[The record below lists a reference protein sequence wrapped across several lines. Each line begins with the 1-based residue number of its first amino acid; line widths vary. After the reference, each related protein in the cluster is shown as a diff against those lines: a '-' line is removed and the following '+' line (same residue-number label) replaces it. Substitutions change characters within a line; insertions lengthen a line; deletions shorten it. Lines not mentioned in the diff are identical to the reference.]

1 MSSPL
6 EQLNQLKDELQKH
19 DNAYYVLDTP
29 TISDAEY
36 DELYKSLLAIEKA
49 HPELVSSDSP
59 SQRVGG
65 KVSEQFDAVA
75 HLTPML
81 SLNNVFDEEEFSAFY
96 QRLSSTLSQGEVEL
110 VCEPKLDGLAINL
123 IYEQGRLVRA
133 LTRGDGRQGEDV
145 TANVKTI
152 KAIPLY
158 LANAEDIV
166 RMEVRGEIFMRKDA
180 FLSLNE
186 QAAKKGEKVFANP
199 RNAAAGSLRQLDPRV
214 SAKRSLSIFCY
225 GLGECVGFPLAD
237 NHFERLNWLK
247 EHRFPVSQLIELA
260 ANQQQAVNYFN
271 KVTSLRAS
279 LPFEIDGVVYK
290 VNAISA
296 QDTLGFVA
304 RAPRFAIAY
313 KFKAEEAESEIMQVD
328 FQVGRTGALT
338 PVARLKPTHVGG
350 VVVSNATLHNMDEIR
365 RKDLHIGDKV
375 IIRRAGDVIPEVK
388 EVLLANRSHRQLSE
402 INMPTTCPVCHSHV
416 EKEEGE
422 STYRCQGG
430 LVCFAQLKQAITHFV
445 SRAAMN
451 IDGLGEKVVAALVD
465 EKLIKNVADLYELT
479 LEHFLSLERMALKSS
494 QNLVEAI
501 NKSRETTLNRFIY
514 SLGIREV
521 GQATARNLA
530 LHFTELANISKASTE
545 QLLEVADVGPIVA
558 DHIVSFF
565 KEPHNQEI
573 IKRLI
578 SLGVHW
584 PEVKQA
590 ERQDESPFSGKTVVI
605 TGSFTTLKRDAL
617 KEQLLGLGAKVSGS
631 VSKKTDYL
639 LYGDAPGSK
648 YQKALD
654 LEVALLDEDALM
666 KLL

>member
-1 MSSPL
+1 
-6 EQLNQLKDELQKH
+6 
-19 DNAYYVLDTP
+19 
-29 TISDAEY
+29 
-36 DELYKSLLAIEKA
+36 
-49 HPELVSSDSP
+49 
-59 SQRVGG
+59 
-65 KVSEQFDAVA
+65 
-75 HLTPML
+75 
-81 SLNNVFDEEEFSAFY
+81 
-96 QRLSSTLSQGEVEL
+96 
-110 VCEPKLDGLAINL
+110 
-123 IYEQGRLVRA
+123 
-133 LTRGDGRQGEDV
+133 
-145 TANVKTI
+145 
-152 KAIPLY
+152 
-158 LANAEDIV
+158 
-166 RMEVRGEIFMRKDA
+166 
-180 FLSLNE
+180 
-186 QAAKKGEKVFANP
+186 
-199 RNAAAGSLRQLDPRV
+199 
-214 SAKRSLSIFCY
+214 
-225 GLGECVGFPLAD
+225 
-237 NHFERLNWLK
+237 
-247 EHRFPVSQLIELA
+247 
-260 ANQQQAVNYFN
+260 
-271 KVTSLRAS
+271 
-279 LPFEIDGVVYK
+279 
-290 VNAISA
+290 
-296 QDTLGFVA
+296 
-304 RAPRFAIAY
+304 
-313 KFKAEEAESEIMQVD
+313 
-328 FQVGRTGALT
+328 
-338 PVARLKPTHVGG
+338 
-350 VVVSNATLHNMDEIR
+350 
-365 RKDLHIGDKV
+365 
-375 IIRRAGDVIPEVK
+375 VIPEVK

-501 NKSRETTLNRFIY
+501 NKSRETTVNRFIY

-590 ERQDESPFSGKTVVI
+590 ERQDESPFSGKTGVI